1 MLMPL
6 LSLVSLPSVYLLLL
20 YACCKNYCHIEFNL
34 SMNNGTYVCP
44 SHSIGNSTTKVEPD
58 DDPSKTELL
67 EALCH
72 SQTRAREAEKA
83 AEQAYADKEHVVAL
97 FFKQASQ
104 LFAYKQWFQLL
115 QLENLCLQRKNK
127 NQPISGLFPSGLPW
141 FPHRVRQAKKDQHKA
156 GKRRRSKRRSEIRK
170 RAVAFA
176 VGLGLAS
183 AGLLLGWTMGWLFP
197 SL

>member
-1 MLMPL
+1 
-6 LSLVSLPSVYLLLL
+6 
-20 YACCKNYCHIEFNL
+20 
-34 SMNNGTYVCP
+34 MNNGTYVCS
-44 SHSIGNSTTKVEPD
+44 SHSIGNSTTKVAPD

-83 AEQAYADKEHVVAL
+83 AEQAYADKED
-97 FFKQASQ
+97 
-104 LFAYKQWFQLL
+104 
-115 QLENLCLQRKNK
+115 
-127 NQPISGLFPSGLPW
+127 
-141 FPHRVRQAKKDQHKA
+141 RQTKKDQHKA
-156 GKRRRSKRRSEIRK
+156 GKRRHSKRRSEIRK

>member
-1 MLMPL
+1 
-6 LSLVSLPSVYLLLL
+6 
-20 YACCKNYCHIEFNL
+20 
-34 SMNNGTYVCP
+34 MNNGTYVCS
-44 SHSIGNSTTKVEPD
+44 SHSIGDSTTKVEPD

-67 EALCH
+67 EALRH

-83 AEQAYADKEHVVAL
+83 AEQAYAEKEYVVAL

-104 LFAYKQWFQLL
+104 LF
-115 QLENLCLQRKNK
+115 NLCLQLKNK
-127 NQPISGLFPSGLPW
+127 NQPISGFFPSGLPW
-141 FPHRVRQAKKDQHKA
+141 FPHRDRQTKKDQHKA
-156 GKRRRSKRRSEIRK
+156 GKRRHSKQRSEIRK